1 MGGGGGLKKLLK
13 LCAVGFPPLA
23 LASTYLSTFT
33 PHGRMDF
40 CAAFSLKWLSFEQ
53 KIKPV
58 ANSDF
63 EFRMP
68 VNLLY
73 PLDLILPKE
82 PVAKTRD
89 VSIPSGPDEIGGR
102 LYWPARY
109 RAERGPLPL
118 VVYFHGGGFVVGSVD
133 LFDSLARSLANA
145 TNSIVLSVDYRLAP
159 AFPYP
164 TPADDAYAGL
174 LWAAENAARF
184 GADPDLIAVAGDSA
198 GGNLA
203 AVSALRARDTNG
215 PKIAAQLLFYP
226 ATDLT
231 NNSYPSREKF
241 MDGYGVSHEAADAF
255 SDAYL
260 GHVSDEDR
268 ASPYISPLH
277 APDHSALPPTLL
289 VTAGFDP
296 ITDCARTY
304 GSKLRN
310 CGVTVIENHHPNTL
324 HGFMSISVF
333 TERRLALKN
342 AGDFL
347 ASVLNS

>member
-1 MGGGGGLKKLLK
+1 MKNLLK
-13 LCAVGFPPLA
+13 LCAIGFPPLA
-23 LASTYLSTFT
+23 IASTYLSTFT

-40 CAAFSLKWLSFEQ
+40 RAALSLKWLSFE
-53 KIKPV
+53 KEIKPV

-63 EFRMP
+63 AIRMP

-73 PLDLILPKE
+73 AINMMLPKE

-102 LYWPARY
+102 LYWPGGYDAGQ
-109 RAERGPLPL
+109 GPVPL

-133 LFDSLARSLANA
+133 LFDALARSLANA

-159 AFPYP
+159 EFPYP
-164 TPADDAYAGL
+164 TPGDDAYAGL
-174 LWAAENAARF
+174 LWAAENAAWL
-184 GADPDLIAVAGDSA
+184 GADPDRIAVAGDSA

-203 AVSALRARDTNG
+203 AVSALRARDANG

-241 MDGYGVSHEAADAF
+241 MEGYGMSNEAADAF

-268 ASPYISPLH
+268 ASPDISPLH

-310 CGVTVIENHHPNTL
+310 CGVTVVEDHHPNTL
-324 HGFMSISVF
+324 HGFMSINMF
-333 TERRLALKN
+333 TERRRALNN
-342 AGDFL
+342 AGNFV